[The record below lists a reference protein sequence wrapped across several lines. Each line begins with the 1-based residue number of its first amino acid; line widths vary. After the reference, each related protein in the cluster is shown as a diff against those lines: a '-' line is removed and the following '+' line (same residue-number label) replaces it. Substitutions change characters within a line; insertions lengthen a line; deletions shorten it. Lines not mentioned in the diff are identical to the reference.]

1 MNQFSISLFK
11 ELVERFPDFA
21 GKANQASEFLEL
33 EIPSFGKGSFGG
45 VVIQTTEDNDIWLRN
60 YFPYSSYSVNDS
72 KELASLLKEIFE
84 DKVIWIIGMKDGEWM
99 ETTLARKL
107 DDVDLENG
115 VTYNVLSWSG
125 SLDET
130 ITVG

>member
-1 MNQFSISLFK
+1 MNQFSTSLLN
-11 ELVERFPDFA
+11 ELIELFPDFA
-21 GKANQASEFLEL
+21 GKANQETEFLEL
-33 EIPSFGKGSFGG
+33 EIPSIGIGNIGG

-60 YFPYSSYSVNDS
+60 YFPYSACSVDDS
-72 KELASLLKEIFE
+72 KELVTLLKEIFE
-84 DKVIWIIGMKDGEWM
+84 DNMIWIIGMKEGEWI

-107 DDVDLENG
+107 DDVDLEDG

-130 ITVG
+130 VTIA